1 LPSRASKKR
10 RRDEAAPPPSDD
22 DDARGSGR
30 RSRKPPLPSV
40 TPEEV
45 AEMLGLE
52 ASDDERGGD
61 ADPDVAGSDPDF
73 DELGDLVNRADDR
86 TGGGGRATSEPA
98 KSGGSK
104 KKKKRGEKKDTQ
116 KPSEE
121 EDELDDDSSDD
132 DDEHPA
138 ASDAKRRR
146 RDGTSSSKKHKQ
158 TPPVLSAKALAK
170 ANRKKEKRGVVYL
183 GSIPPRMKPQKL
195 RQMLSAHGAL
205 DRMYLTPEDPSLR
218 LKRKKFGHNS
228 GLNYV
233 EGWVEF
239 RRKKKAKAAA
249 AMLHGNQMGGKRR
262 SAHYSDLWNLRY
274 LPGFKWEHL
283 TEEIEYQ
290 RALREQKMQLE
301 LAVAKKE
308 RDFYLQKVEQSKQIE
323 AMERRKKEQQ
333 HAPEDAAAAVAPDR
347 EETKEEYEKR
357 RRREKKAETER
368 LLRRFKQRVAIGDV
382 NVDETRGM
390 MDVDV
395 LRDLF
400 APRDQ

>member
-1 LPSRASKKR
+1 
-10 RRDEAAPPPSDD
+10 
-22 DDARGSGR
+22 
-30 RSRKPPLPSV
+30 
-40 TPEEV
+40 
-45 AEMLGLE
+45 MLGLE

-98 KSGGSK
+98 ESGGSKK
-104 KKKKRGEKKDTQ
+104 KKKKRGEKKDTR

-121 EDELDDDSSDD
+121 EDDELDDDSSDD

-146 RDGTSSSKKHKQ
+146 RDGTSSSKKQKQ
-158 TPPVLSAKALAK
+158 TPPPVLSAKALAK

-239 RRKKKAKAAA
+239 RRKKRAKAAA

-323 AMERRKKEQQ
+323 AMERRKKERQSSESEGG
-333 HAPEDAAAAVAPDR
+333 AGGSDFLAAAAPDR